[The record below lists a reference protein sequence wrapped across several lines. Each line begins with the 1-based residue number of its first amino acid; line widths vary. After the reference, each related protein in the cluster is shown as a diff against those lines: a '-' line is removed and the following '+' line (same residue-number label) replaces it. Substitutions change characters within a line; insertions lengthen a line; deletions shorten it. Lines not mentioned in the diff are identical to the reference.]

1 MLGVCLESHL
11 VGSREEAPELAAA
24 AHGVSVIHSTAL
36 SPPLFFLFPS
46 AIFLH
51 VIFRL
56 VSFRPGRPAPAR
68 TVSGWHRPGVPLHP
82 QAEAAPSTG
91 AHAVGTAAPKR
102 PGPAAPGHPAAAPA
116 VSGETQATVSAA
128 TAAHEQGGSVPCAPR
143 HHVC

>member
-1 MLGVCLESHL
+1 MCLESQPV
-11 VGSREEAPELAAA
+11 VGSSEEAPELAAT

-36 SPPLFFLFPS
+36 SSPLFFLFPS

-56 VSFRPGRPAPAR
+56 VSFRPGRPAPAH
-68 TVSGWHRPGVPLHP
+68 TVSGWRRPGVPLHP
-82 QAEAAPSTG
+82 QAEAAPPIG

-128 TAAHEQGGSVPCAPR
+128 AAAHEQGGSVPCPARP
-143 HHVC
+143 HIC